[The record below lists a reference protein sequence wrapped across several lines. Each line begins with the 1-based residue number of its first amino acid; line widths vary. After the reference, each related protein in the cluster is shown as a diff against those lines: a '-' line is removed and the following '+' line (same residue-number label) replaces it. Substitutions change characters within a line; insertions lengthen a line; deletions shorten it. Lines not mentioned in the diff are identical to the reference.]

1 VDDPGARLSVL
12 GRRVEDQLVAVFR
25 EAALHRFEREV
36 HDRAAGDVL
45 DAEELGERWLAG
57 QRDLY
62 GPAVAL
68 SPGYRHWWSYLD
80 SLFLA
85 PGTAWPYVYGQLAAL
100 ALVEAHRDDPRRFGD
115 RFVAVLAEGAG
126 RPPAALLG
134 SLGVDVG
141 SPDGW
146 RRGLDVLGEEVS
158 ALVALATAGAGVPRP
173 RDGGPV
179 AGGGDKGNDDGR
191 R

>member
-1 VDDPGARLSVL
+1 
-12 GRRVEDQLVAVFR
+12 
-25 EAALHRFEREV
+25 
-36 HDRAAGDVL
+36 
-45 DAEELGERWLAG
+45 
-57 QRDLY
+57 
-62 GPAVAL
+62 
-68 SPGYRHWWSYLD
+68 
-80 SLFLA
+80 
-85 PGTAWPYVYGQLAAL
+85 
-100 ALVEAHRDDPRRFGD
+100 
-115 RFVAVLAEGAG
+115 
-126 RPPAALLG
+126 ALLG